1 MILQAFSDTFAEIK
15 STQTSIPRPNEQEI
29 RTLLRPLNKNTAGFN
44 NYRELLMH
52 IFGHDRGDR
61 FFLMDR

>member
-1 MILQAFSDTFAEIK
+1 MIIQAFSDTFSEIRVQ
-15 STQTSIPRPNEQEI
+15 SSIPRPNEQEI
-29 RTLLRPLNKNTAGFN
+29 RTMLRPLNKNTAGFN